1 MPPTASSALAENGLA
16 PTRPLW
22 RDPAFG
28 VAVGLFLL
36 AGLVSLAS
44 ARGGV
49 HIAVLVRDPAAHFGF
64 PPYAGLISHVGI
76 ALLTATAACAVMAA
90 FLGAPHRRA
99 LFAAGALSAVLAV
112 DDLFLLHETAPRLI
126 EAGIF
131 GLYGAMALLI
141 ALLLRSERAGT
152 PLTGLKVA
160 VAFLGISVV
169 ADVFKVYGP
178 FAYWLEDFSKLA
190 GFGAWA
196 AFWIGLAAQGLRPA
210 A

>member
-1 MPPTASSALAENGLA
+1 MPPTAPSALAENGL
-16 PTRPLW
+16 PPPRPFW

-28 VAVGLFLL
+28 VAAALFLL
-36 AGLVSLAS
+36 AGKVTLVSAW
-44 ARGGV
+44 GGV

-64 PPYAGLISHVGI
+64 PPYAGLISHAGI
-76 ALLTATAACAVMAA
+76 ALLTATAACALMAA
-90 FLGAPHRRA
+90 LLGAPHRRA
-99 LFAAGALSAVLAV
+99 LLAAGMLSAVLAV
-112 DDLFLLHETAPRLI
+112 DDLFLLHEIAPRLI

-131 GLYGAMALLI
+131 AVYGALALVI
-141 ALLLRSERAGT
+141 ALLLRRERAGM

-160 VAFLGISVV
+160 VAFLGVSVV

-178 FAYWLEDFSKLA
+178 FAYWLEDFSKLS

-196 AFWIGLAAQGLRPA
+196 AFWIGLAAKGLRPA